1 MPTRDFKSKWWA
13 FNSHIHTVVSSQI
26 LPIKCVECER
36 VEIDTPDGDF
46 LEIDVV
52 NTKK

>member
-1 MPTRDFKSKWWA
+1 MVGIQFSYPYSSFVTDFTAK
-13 FNSHIHTVVSSQI
+13 FVD
-26 LPIKCVECER
+26 CER
-36 VEIDTPDGDF
+36 IEIDTPDGDF